1 MGARHTH
8 LDLIALSAQTEEVT
22 KRSGNA
28 KAPRYGKAAL
38 GLVDLNPVIVKLFNQ
53 QTVTR
58 LYVGHRDQCT
68 PMNKQSFRLSV
79 FLNDWTLASVMA
91 CL

>member
-8 LDLIALSAQTEEVT
+8 LDLITLSAQTEEVT

-38 GLVDLNPVIVKLFNQ
+38 GLVDSNPVIVN
-53 QTVTR
+53 
-58 LYVGHRDQCT
+58 VGHRDQHMS
-68 PMNKQSFRLSV
+68 MNKKSFHLSV
-79 FLNDWTLASVMA
+79 FLRHGILASVIA